1 LRTRTYP
8 DGGVEGFGYSAA
20 GLVKYTNQLNWV
32 TSYGY
37 DAALRK
43 TSETNASSQVLQFT
57 YNAADDLRTLTDGKN
72 QVTRWGYDAY
82 GRVTSK
88 TNQANTQILTWAYD
102 ASSRLTNR
110 WSAAKGNTKYS
121 YDGNGNLTLVDYP
134 GSADIT
140 LSYDALNRLTNMVD
154 AAGTTVFTYNSAG
167 DLLTEDGP
175 WSSDTVTYGYH
186 ASVPHLRT
194 SLSLQQA
201 SGSWTN
207 GFSYDGAHRL
217 SSLSSRAGTFTCTY
231 YGGGAGTSSSRL
243 YKKLALPNGA
253 YITNAYDNVAR
264 LTDTAL
270 KNSSNTILNDHSYLY
285 NAGSQRTRQTRTD
298 GSYVSY
304 TYDNIGQL
312 TGVRTT
318 NSAGSEIAAERFG
331 YLYDAAW
338 NLNQKTNNT
347 TVTVYSVD
355 NRNQL
360 TTCAGQSC
368 TYDSNGNL
376 TFQTIASRNYTYDD
390 ENQLV
395 ETDQSANSRTDL
407 IYDGRM
413 RLRKRVESTWNGS
426 SWVQSSETRYLYDG
440 MRVIQERD
448 SSNTP
453 TVSYTRGMDLSGTFE
468 GAGGIGGLLARSSGY
483 SAGAWSTNHYYHA
496 DGSGNITAL
505 VDSTQAISATY
516 KYEPFG
522 RTISSSGTMAV
533 QNVYRF
539 SSKEWLTGSG
549 MYYYGFRVY
558 EPSLQRWLNRDPIGE
573 WGGINLYGFVEN
585 NPINLYDSFGLDP
598 ESELIGAILRGDADA
613 IESIL
618 DAYGDILT
626 PGQRARAQAAL
637 RSLKPKGPPKPPGN
651 FRPPTT
657 PPQSPPAKPPT
668 GCVIR
673 KMPPNKIYPDG
684 YWKIEKPMPNGGWQ
698 GLNPKTLKPGGPAD
712 THIPFPPGEAP
723 PVKEIIE

>member
-1 LRTRTYP
+1 MKYPKSIGGLR
-8 DGGVEGFGYSAA
+8 A
-20 GLVKYTNQLNWV
+20 YTETLRFADSKQLNWG
-32 TSYGY
+32 TSCGY
-37 DAALRK
+37 DTALRK
-43 TSETNASSQVLQFT
+43 TSETNARSQVLQFIC
-57 YNAADDLRTLTDGKN
+57 NAADDLRTLVDGKN
-72 QVTRWGYDAY
+72 LVT
-82 GRVTSK
+82 K
-88 TNQANTQILTWAYD
+88 
-102 ASSRLTNR
+102 
-110 WSAAKGNTKYS
+110 
-121 YDGNGNLTLVDYP
+121 
-134 GSADIT
+134 
-140 LSYDALNRLTNMVD
+140 
-154 AAGTTVFTYNSAG
+154 
-167 DLLTEDGP
+167 
-175 WSSDTVTYGYH
+175 
-186 ASVPHLRT
+186 
-194 SLSLQQA
+194 
-201 SGSWTN
+201 
-207 GFSYDGAHRL
+207 
-217 SSLSSRAGTFTCTY
+217 SSLSSQAGTFTCTY

-558 EPSLQRWLNRDPIGE
+558 EPSLQRWLNRDPLSDLGHSARRGLKVRRPWRE
-573 WGGINLYGFVEN
+573 SNLYSFVGNE
-585 NPINLYDSFGLDP
+585 PTDSFDALGLEQCKPDTCAQDQGQKD
-598 ESELIGAILRGDADA
+598 ELQKYLDSLSKEAQKRIKEKLAEAIGADIDEAKAACDA
-613 IESIL
+613 IACPNSQDTL
-618 DAYGDILT
+618 GNSWDIT
-626 PGQRARAQAAL
+626 CQQCAAL
-637 RSLKPKGPPKPPGN
+637 KCALDVTKAAAFEQCIKGTFAACLAGVPPDKLKVPKVPDVPKKPK
-651 FRPPTT
+651 
-657 PPQSPPAKPPT
+657 
-668 GCVIR
+668 
-673 KMPPNKIYPDG
+673 
-684 YWKIEKPMPNGGWQ
+684 
-698 GLNPKTLKPGGPAD
+698 L
-712 THIPFPPGEAP
+712 
-723 PVKEIIE
+723 